1 MTAGVASILRKMI
14 GSFCAKIKEKGIK
27 ERRSIDKNF
36 IRKEIC

>member
-14 GSFCAKIKEKGIK
+14 GSFCAERKEKGRK
-27 ERRSIDKNF
+27 KRRSIGKNF